1 MDSFVKNPKSGRLI
15 KVGGTLYKSL
25 QKEGI
30 RFDSKRVQ
38 KKKFV
43 PVLDK
48 KVGKKVSV
56 NPTFKVDR
64 TDVKWEEKK
73 PHTAKERKM
82 LHERCGDDA
91 FLLPSALKFPI
102 CNKITK
108 KEDACTYN
116 CRGLKGASSR
126 AGEWKYKNV
135 LKKSKAL
142 TAQLGCYKQKVKKKV

>member
-1 MDSFVKNPKSGRLI
+1 METVVKNPKSGRLI
-15 KVGGTLYKSL
+15 KVGGTLYKNL
-25 QKEGI
+25 VQEGVK
-30 RFDSKRVQ
+30 FDSKRFK

-48 KVGKKVSV
+48 KVKKKNSV
-56 NPTFKVDR
+56 NPSFGVDR
-64 TDVKWEEKK
+64 SDVKWAEKK
-73 PHTAKERKM
+73 PHSKKERKL

-91 FLLPSALKFPI
+91 FLLPNALKFPI

-108 KEDACTYN
+108 KDDSCTYN

-135 LKKSKAL
+135 LKKSKAM
-142 TAQLGCYKQKVKKKV
+142 TKQLGCYKTKQK